1 MDDNEAKKKI
11 MDMLVDMQGNLN
23 ELHKGTDGILAD
35 MKEMNTDLKEMRT
48 NMNTRFDALDAQFD
62 SVDTHFDRID
72 NKLDSI
78 ESNLDRIS
86 QLAEEEIQRE
96 KNRTAQ
102 YKELLDR
109 LKNGTQ

>member
-35 MKEMNTDLKEMRT
+35 MKEMRT

-72 NKLDSI
+72 NKLGSI